1 VNKIIIVGGAK
12 LSNNLSGYIDS
23 FDRVCRINFVL
34 PSGNNGTRLDIQ
46 FVNWHIYNKLHKD
59 RDWKSAEKWYV
70 PVTIPK
76 KEYLYEYIR
85 HIEENKF
92 NEVVEHYEI
101 DKCDVSNSILEKIN
115 CPYRFDKQPRT
126 GYQAILYYIE
136 NGYDVSA
143 VGFSLDIE
151 TNTASYAPNK
161 PLKPAQHGYENEF
174 KIMKWLYTNKV
185 IGGLEN
191 NEVN

>member
-1 VNKIIIVGGAK
+1 MDKIIIVGSAK
-12 LSNNLSGYIDS
+12 LSNNLNDYIDS
-23 FDRVCRINFVL
+23 FDRVCRINVGL
-34 PSGNNGTRLDIQ
+34 PNGKNGKRLDIQ
-46 FVNWHIYNKLHKD
+46 FVNWHVYHKLHKD
-59 RDWKSAEKWYV
+59 RDWVAAEKWYV
-70 PVTIPK
+70 PKSIPT
-76 KEYLYEYIR
+76 KEYFYEYIR

-92 NEVVEHYEI
+92 NEVIEHYEI
-101 DKCDVSNSILEKIN
+101 DKCDVSNRILEKLN

-136 NGYDVSA
+136 KGYDVSA

-161 PLKPAQHGYENEF
+161 SLKPSQHGYDNEF
-174 KIMKWLYTNKV
+174 KIMKWLYTNKI
-185 IGGLEN
+185 IGGFEN